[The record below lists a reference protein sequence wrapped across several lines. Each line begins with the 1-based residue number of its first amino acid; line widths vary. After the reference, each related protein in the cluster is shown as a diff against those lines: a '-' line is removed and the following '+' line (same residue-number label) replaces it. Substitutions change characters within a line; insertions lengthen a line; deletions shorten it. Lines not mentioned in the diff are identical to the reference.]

1 MLPPSEGVCDGNKM
15 TPELC
20 AEGCYAGMRAQAEA
34 SGGLVLAGP
43 ENGNECFC
51 DVVPEWS
58 GKAWD
63 ASRPLTP
70 SKLCN
75 KPCAGGKGDVSLC
88 APDGYRLCRDDN
100 KDDIWVG
107 GRPEGDMGCGAG
119 WIIDVYVV
127 DCGSDW
133 GWWFLLLL
141 TLSVLG
147 YVGGGLALNHKSRG
161 MPLDR
166 TALPHPVRRDPTTPR
181 SRLTKFVCGPLPCPD
196 TRGSQ
201 PSEVQTVNASVFL
214 LPPILSCSPR
224 PWAPS

>member
-1 MLPPSEGVCDGNKM
+1 
-15 TPELC
+15 
-20 AEGCYAGMRAQAEA
+20 
-34 SGGLVLAGP
+34 
-43 ENGNECFC
+43 
-51 DVVPEWS
+51 
-58 GKAWD
+58 
-63 ASRPLTP
+63 
-70 SKLCN
+70 
-75 KPCAGGKGDVSLC
+75 
-88 APDGYRLCRDDN
+88 
-100 KDDIWVG
+100 
-107 GRPEGDMGCGAG
+107 MGCGAG

-147 YVGGGLALNHKSRG
+147 YVGGGVALAHKSRG